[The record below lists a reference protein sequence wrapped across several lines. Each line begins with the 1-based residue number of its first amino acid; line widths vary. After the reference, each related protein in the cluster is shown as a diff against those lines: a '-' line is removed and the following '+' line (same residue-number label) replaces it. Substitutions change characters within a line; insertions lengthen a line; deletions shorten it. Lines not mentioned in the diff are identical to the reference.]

1 MRTSFLTVL
10 QAVLGSLAISLLAL
24 SLAPAHAANSDQGS
38 SRYLIQYQP
47 GNLQALRDMIEAN
60 GGTVV
65 FDYSA
70 LLEGLAADLSPAGIR
85 AVRRSG
91 LATVIEEDG
100 VRMLH
105 NPSSGAYE
113 DGGIAGPTPD
123 AIPPGFPNGTFP
135 EFVPWGR
142 DRVQADIVWST
153 GPNFGNAD
161 NGIAAPDVAGGSVTG
176 QGVIVGVL
184 DSGIDYDH
192 EDLADNI
199 LDLRGDGVI
208 RDFLDGDADPEDT
221 ALNGH
226 GTSVA
231 SVIASV
237 DNSVG
242 LIGVAPDAKISP
254 YRVCDVFCPL
264 SAIVG
269 GVVQAVVDGVDVINM
284 SFGGSAGFNIE
295 AFAYQRAN
303 ARGVVLVAS
312 AGNGATQQPSFPA
325 AYDTVLAVGATDI
338 NDNPA
343 AFTNVGGWVDVTGP
357 GVNNPTATCSGC
369 VVEANLEETAPNAQ
383 PFSPNPM
390 AGSAFAAVVNT
401 EIVDI
406 GRACVQTAGD
416 VLTDDPAGK
425 VALIIRGACSFAEK
439 VANAEAAGAVGTVI
453 YNQNPGNFFGTL
465 GTFSAAGPSVSISNA
480 EGVVLAGEIAGGS
493 TSVNL
498 SVLRNF
504 GILYN
509 FISGTS
515 FSGPHVAGVAAL
527 VKSVD
532 PSLSPIQVRKI
543 IEMTAE
549 PIGPKVIFGNG
560 MVRADSAVNAAQ

>member
-1 MRTSFLTVL
+1 MKTSIPAVFR
-10 QAVLGSLAISLLAL
+10 AVLGALAISGLAF
-24 SLAPAHAANSDQGS
+24 APAQAANPGEGA

-47 GNLQALRDMIEAN
+47 GNLQALSDVIEAN
-60 GGTVV
+60 GGRVV

-100 VRMLH
+100 VRTLH
-105 NPSSGAYE
+105 NPSSGASP
-113 DGGIAGPTPD
+113 DGGIAAPTPD
-123 AIPPGFPNGTFP
+123 AIPAGFPNAAFP
-135 EFVPWGR
+135 EFGPWGR

-153 GPNFGNAD
+153 GPNFGTAD
-161 NGIAAPDVAGGSVTG
+161 NGIAAPDVASGSVTG
-176 QGVIVGVL
+176 QGIVVGVL
-184 DSGIDYDH
+184 DSGIDYEH

-221 ALNGH
+221 AFNGH

-242 LIGVAPDAKISP
+242 LIGVAPGAKISP

-284 SFGGSAGFNIE
+284 SFGGPAGFNIE

-303 ARGVVLVAS
+303 ARGVTLVAS
-312 AGNGATQQPSFPA
+312 AGNGATQKPSFPA
-325 AYDTVLAVGATDI
+325 AYDTVIAVGATDI

-343 AFTNVGGWVDVTGP
+343 SFTNVGGWVDVTGP

-369 VVEANLEETAPNAQ
+369 VVEAVLEETAPNPQ
-383 PFSPNPM
+383 SFSANAM
-390 AGSAFAAVVNT
+390 TGSALASVADT
-401 EIVDI
+401 EIVDV

-416 VLTDDPAGK
+416 VLADDPAGK

-439 VANAEAAGAVGTVI
+439 VANAEAAGAIGTVI

-465 GTFSAAGPSVSISNA
+465 GAFSAAGPSVSISNA
-480 EGVVLAGEIAGGS
+480 EGVALAGEIAGGT

-498 SVLRNF
+498 SVQRNF